1 MLYLILSLNLS
12 LTDYDKLPRA
22 SFQRDFFMQID
33 ILNHSSLAIENNQ
46 VISLVHQIFH
56 LLQKRKVKPPPSIKT
71 LTIVFKDEKDV
82 QMLNKKFRT
91 KDRSTDVLSFH
102 PIEATSL
109 GEIVLAVQKVQSQAN
124 KNQHSFLDEI
134 GYLTLHGILHLLGY
148 EHESNQEK
156 AEEMMNLQDDVFEEF
171 RNSFSF

>member
-1 MLYLILSLNLS
+1 MILSLNLS
-12 LTDYDKLPRA
+12 LTNYDKLPRA

-33 ILNHSSLAIENNQ
+33 ILNHSSFTIKDNQIIHLAN
-46 VISLVHQIFH
+46 QIFY
-56 LLQKRKVKPPPSIKT
+56 LLAKRQVKPSPSIKT

-82 QMLNKKFRT
+82 QMLNKEFRT
-91 KDRSTDVLSFH
+91 KDRSTDALSFH

-109 GEIVLAVQKVQSQAN
+109 GEIVLAVQKIQLQAD

-148 EHESNQEK
+148 EHESDQEK
-156 AEEMMNLQDDVFEEF
+156 AEEMMNLQDDVFEEL
-171 RNSFSF
+171 RYSKLNSF